1 MCAAGIHLK
10 DGTVCKPAS
19 LEVIEYYTDSGREKE
34 PAAEVE
40 HGCSNLLLGTTRVL
54 RTVPHTDI
62 AQSSGHDPDPTPS
75 AAAAPAAH
83 LFDGGAGGA
92 GGAGSG
98 ATGLNAKVPVPAVVR
113 LTIVEGQ
120 YHQVKRMIGACGGY
134 VVKLHREAIG
144 SVTHNSPQSLVFR
157 QLASTGGVSG
167 ERVSDDSTMTHS
179 LRFFG

>member
-144 SVTHNSPQSLVFR
+144 SVTSQLPQITLVFVNSR
-157 QLASTGGVSG
+157 ALVGSVVKGCP
-167 ERVSDDSTMTHS
+167 MTQ
-179 LRFFG
+179 R

>member
-83 LFDGGAGGA
+83 LFDGGAGGD

-144 SVTHNSPQSLVFR
+144 SVTSQLPQTSLVFVNSR
-157 QLASTGGVSG
+157 ALVGSVVKGCP
-167 ERVSDDSTMTHS
+167 MTQ
-179 LRFFG
+179 R